1 MSHTR
6 LKIDF
11 RIFLTQIKYIEQ
23 INSKLDA
30 GGGLIFGKT
39 TDSNIEVLLY
49 LGASNTL

>member
-30 GGGLIFGKT
+30 GGGVDIWKDNRF
-39 TDSNIEVLLY
+39 EY
-49 LGASNTL
+49 